1 MDKGAKLLTVS
12 IIISTLIL
20 SLIVFPFPAS
30 AQNDFGIAKFN
41 QSISDEFVPGQ
52 VIVGLKQLDTS
63 FEAKAKTIGGKV
75 IDENNVLRSL
85 LIQVPNNAEDA
96 FIKAIVKNPNVK
108 FAEKNY
114 ITKALSSD
122 PYWSFQW
129 NMRIIQADDAWGISP
144 INQNIVVAVVDTG
157 VQWNHPDLA
166 ANIWIN
172 NDDCGDGIDND
183 SNGYIDDCR
192 GWDFIGNENDPMDES
207 GHGTHV
213 AGTIGAITDNG
224 VGVAGLAQQMI
235 MPIRVLGPNGGPD
248 WVVADGI
255 TYAADNGADVINLS
269 LGCYCP
275 SLTLTKN
282 AINYAYNDRNVLVT
296 AAAGND
302 NTSFKHFPSGFKNAM
317 AVAATDNNDKKTTY
331 SNFGRAIEIAAPGG
345 DSGEG
350 RISRTYVFSTYL
362 TNSYAF
368 AIGTS
373 MATPHV
379 SGVAALIL
387 SQDSSLT
394 NLVVRDILKNTA
406 DDLGNP
412 GWDQYYGEGRVN
424 AYAAVT
430 YVSGS
435 PPPPPPP
442 GPTSDTPTSLDITHG
457 LQHGSDG
464 KIGTYSNRNTVHIFV
479 ESLDGTVGV
488 AGIPIHVVVNAPK
501 SSLSGNTTTD
511 DNGIAHIHYKV
522 NAGRDGTSEPYHISA
537 TANGGSLSCNHN
549 DGACHA
555 DFTVNK

>member
-1 MDKGAKLLTVS
+1 MNKGAKLLTVS
-12 IIISTLIL
+12 IIISTLIT

-30 AQNDFGIAKFN
+30 AQNDLGIAKFN

-63 FEAKAKTIGGKV
+63 FEANAKTIGGKV

-122 PYWSFQW
+122 PFWNDQW
-129 NMRIIQADDAWGISP
+129 NMRIIDADDAWGISS
-144 INQNIVVAVVDTG
+144 INQNIVVAVIDTG

-166 ANIWIN
+166 ANIWN
-172 NDDCGDGIDND
+172 NDDACGDGIDND
-183 SNGYIDDCR
+183 SNGYTDDCR

-275 SLTLTKN
+275 SLTLTES
-282 AINYAYNDRNVLVT
+282 AINYAYSNNVLVV

-302 NTSFKHFPSGFKNAM
+302 NTNFPHFPSGFQNAM
-317 AVAATDNNDKKTTY
+317 AVAATDKNDKKASY
-331 SNFGRAIEIAAPGG
+331 SNFGSAIEIAAPGG
-345 DSGEG
+345 DNRGGHFSK
-350 RISRTYVFSTYL
+350 TYVLSTYL
-362 TNSYAF
+362 PNNYAY

-394 NLVVRDILKNTA
+394 NLEVRNILKNTA
-406 DDLGNP
+406 DDLGDP
-412 GWDQYYGEGRVN
+412 GWDQYFGEGRVN
-424 AYAAVT
+424 AYAAVNGGIPPAVLSVT
-430 YVSGS
+430 GISPTSIMRTTTTLVTISGS
-435 PPPPPPP
+435 GFVVGATVTITDGN
-442 GPTSDTPTSLDITHG
+442 GPKPTVTILTVDANTITANVFAKEGGPARSSLWWDVTVTNTDGGSVTI
-457 LQHGSDG
+457 SDG
-464 KIGTYSNRNTVHIFV
+464 LIIKPFCC
-479 ESLDGTVGV
+479 VG
-488 AGIPIHVVVNAPK
+488 
-501 SSLSGNTTTD
+501 
-511 DNGIAHIHYKV
+511 
-522 NAGRDGTSEPYHISA
+522 GRS
-537 TANGGSLSCNHN
+537 
-549 DGACHA
+549 
-555 DFTVNK
+555 